1 MPFSTGSLVLLLSFA
16 MVFATFGYMLVN
28 ARSLMRLFRPMSDGD
43 IVPGPGERGPSKA
56 AILAALLIHFAAW
69 GLAAFAWLYLLADV
83 RASAPDTTPLEAA
96 GAVHGADGGD
106 GNRPAAN

>member
-1 MPFSTGSLVLLLSFA
+1 MPYSTGSIVLLISLA
-16 MVFATFGYMLVN
+16 LVFATFGYLLVN

-43 IVPGPGERGPSKA
+43 IDLGPGKRGPSNA
-56 AILAALLIHFAAW
+56 AILIALLLHFAAW

-96 GAVHGADGGD
+96 GVAHGEDGRKD
-106 GNRPAAN
+106 NRPAAN